1 MSKFF
6 TFFIVDRAG
15 LPMAQKT
22 PFFLSI
28 LLGMCLSHAAVA
40 AESKAPSVTL
50 SAAQIVDKHIAARGG
65 LQAWHEVQ
73 TLSVAGKMDAG
84 TGDSAARSA
93 ILAKAGAGASVR
105 RPAGGAAA
113 GPERPT
119 EKPQVQLPFR
129 LEMKRPRK
137 SRLEIDFAGKTAVQV
152 YDGQNG
158 WKLRPYLNRND
169 VEPFSEQEAK
179 AQSDTGEL
187 EGPLVDYAAKG
198 TKIAL
203 EGMEPVEGHNAYKLM
218 LTRKSGDVQHIW
230 IDAQSFLDV
239 KIEGIPRR
247 MDGKM
252 HKVWISQRD
261 FRLVQGVMIPF
272 VVETVVEGYR
282 ETHKML
288 IEKVTLNQKLDDAAF
303 GKPAA

>member
-1 MSKFF
+1 MDGS
-6 TFFIVDRAG
+6 TASLIAIPIVTTLA
-15 LPMAQKT
+15 LAAW
-22 PFFLSI
+22 
-28 LLGMCLSHAAVA
+28 LLLVA
-40 AESKAPSVTL
+40 YA
-50 SAAQIVDKHIAARGG
+50 AARP
-65 LQAWHEVQ
+65 QWKH
-73 TLSVAGKMDAG
+73 G
-84 TGDSAARSA
+84 T
-93 ILAKAGAGASVR
+93 
-105 RPAGGAAA
+105 AAA
-113 GPERPT
+113 GPEKLT

-152 YDGQNG
+152 YDGQSG

-179 AQSDTGEL
+179 AQSDTGDL
-187 EGPLVDYAAKG
+187 DGPLVDYAAKG

-203 EGMEPVEGHNAYKLM
+203 EGMEPVEGRNAYKLM
-218 LTRKSGDVQHIW
+218 LTRKSGDVQHVW

-239 KIEGIPRR
+239 KIEGGPRR
-247 MDGKM
+247 LDGKM

-272 VVETVVEGYR
+272 VVETAVEGYR

-288 IEKVTLNQKLDDAAF
+288 IEKVTLNQKLDDAVF